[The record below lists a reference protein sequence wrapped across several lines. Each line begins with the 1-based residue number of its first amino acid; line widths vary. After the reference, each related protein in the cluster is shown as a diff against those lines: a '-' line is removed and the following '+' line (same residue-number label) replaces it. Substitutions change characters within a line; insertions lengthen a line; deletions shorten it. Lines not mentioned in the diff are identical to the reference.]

1 MNKKKSPN
9 RSAVIDISSNYV
21 GMTISQIQKNE
32 ISVLESLQYP
42 ISLIHDVYDTGNIS
56 FENMRALLDILTKF
70 SEPIDM
76 YGVGKVRLISYSVM
90 REAKNSAFVSDQIRV
105 QNNLSLEVLDTNREK
120 AYVFNE
126 VIEALKKAA
135 VKGKTLLAFVG
146 NGSIGLVVYDGEQ
159 IIQSQEVHIGAS
171 KLYDMLSGLKR
182 DEEKYFMIV
191 EEFVNSLLSA
201 LSLCDDVEQV
211 VLSGTRLPEICEL
224 LEISKAS
231 AIAEIDFAK
240 IKELYDSIK
249 NKSPQN
255 LSVKFDIH
263 EEDASVLHSALFI
276 YMCIINLCKIKT
288 VYASPSS
295 TIPDAITKQLLFPK
309 EKSNF
314 MDFVRSSAIS
324 CAKRMAEK
332 FGYNP
337 DNSGI
342 VYDAASKVFDSMRK
356 IHGLDKS
363 NKAILEIASILY
375 ACPALCN
382 LEKTPAAIFDFIK
395 NIDAFG
401 MTKAE
406 MLKIAFVASSSIGY
420 YPFEQIPEY
429 RGLSQMEQLTVTKL
443 AAIFRLSI
451 SLGLSRQR
459 KLGNI
464 KVSLK
469 NNTLTLRATAKSS
482 TGLEKWAF
490 AEHSDFFKAVF
501 GVSPELVIN
510 NI

>member
-211 VLSGTRLPEICEL
+211 VLSGTRLP
-224 LEISKAS
+224 
-231 AIAEIDFAK
+231 
-240 IKELYDSIK
+240 
-249 NKSPQN
+249 P
-255 LSVKFDIH
+255 
-263 EEDASVLHSALFI
+263 
-276 YMCIINLCKIKT
+276 
-288 VYASPSS
+288 
-295 TIPDAITKQLLFPK
+295 
-309 EKSNF
+309 
-314 MDFVRSSAIS
+314 
-324 CAKRMAEK
+324 
-332 FGYNP
+332 
-337 DNSGI
+337 
-342 VYDAASKVFDSMRK
+342 
-356 IHGLDKS
+356 
-363 NKAILEIASILY
+363 
-375 ACPALCN
+375 
-382 LEKTPAAIFDFIK
+382 
-395 NIDAFG
+395 
-401 MTKAE
+401 
-406 MLKIAFVASSSIGY
+406 
-420 YPFEQIPEY
+420 
-429 RGLSQMEQLTVTKL
+429 
-443 AAIFRLSI
+443 
-451 SLGLSRQR
+451 
-459 KLGNI
+459 
-464 KVSLK
+464 
-469 NNTLTLRATAKSS
+469 
-482 TGLEKWAF
+482 
-490 AEHSDFFKAVF
+490 
-501 GVSPELVIN
+501 
-510 NI
+510 